1 MKLLEEILKGQSK
14 ERAAKV
20 AAWIG
25 DDKKR
30 FAELMDLVLNGG
42 YVVVQRASWIM
53 NVVHETHP
61 ELVMPYLE
69 QLIPKM
75 HEKGQHIALK
85 RHIVRLLQDIEIP
98 EQLQGE
104 VMYSCFDFL
113 ANPAEAIAVRCFSMT
128 VLDNLSGTYP
138 EIRQE
143 LVAILEDQ
151 LEQEATAGFRA
162 RAKKILKRR

>member
-53 NVVHETHP
+53 NVVHETLP
-61 ELVMPYLE
+61 ELVIPYLE
-69 QLIPKM
+69 QLSPKM
-75 HEKGQHIALK
+75 HEKGQLIALK
-85 RHIVRLLQDIEIP
+85 
-98 EQLQGE
+98 
-104 VMYSCFDFL
+104 
-113 ANPAEAIAVRCFSMT
+113 
-128 VLDNLSGTYP
+128 
-138 EIRQE
+138 
-143 LVAILEDQ
+143 
-151 LEQEATAGFRA
+151 
-162 RAKKILKRR
+162 